1 MKKVLILCLA
11 AAAAVAVTPVTAGV
25 PTFKSFSGAGN
36 ATTPTTVIVPADPNL
51 QFRVLSINYASDTNN
66 GGLLFSKGA
75 GAYYATITNAT
86 TGAGGTTA
94 TTNNISATNGLV
106 TSSVMVLQQNGSCYS
121 STLSSWGGTNGTYF
135 IVLASGGWGVA
146 QAVNADI
153 YQMSAA
159 TSPYVVGAST
169 NWLNG
174 EALYVGDQ
182 GRPVIAKLTPALATN
197 QIISLTGQYQ

>member
-1 MKKVLILCLA
+1 MRTKLLIIG
-11 AAAAVAVTPVTAGV
+11 AVALASAICVQAGV

-36 ATTPTTVIVPADPNL
+36 AAAPTTVIVPADPNL

-86 TGAGGTTA
+86 TGAGGATA
-94 TTNNISATNGLV
+94 VTNNINTTNGLV
-106 TSSVMVLQQNGSCYS
+106 GSSVMVLQTAAGTCYS
-121 STLSSWGGTNGTYF
+121 STLSSYGGTNGTYF